1 MGERSVYPAG
11 NHVTDIMLED
21 GGQEML
27 KSLSHLN
34 HNDAVKF
41 MMVGNDSIGRR
52 RKAM

>member
-1 MGERSVYPAG
+1 MGERSVYSVR

-34 HNDAVKF
+34 HSDAVKF
-41 MMVGNDSIGRR
+41 MMVGSDSIGTR
-52 RKAM
+52 RKTM